1 MTRPMIITLTPDIE
15 SGLVEQARTLG
26 ITPEQLAIDSL
37 RERFTP
43 PVAQVQQPKPEE
55 TLADFLSD
63 HIGILHSNDIDP
75 AASVCRTGAVINT
88 QHCLSRNIGGG
99 SREND
104 IDRHRPAGSPTQC

>member
-15 SGLVEQARTLG
+15 SGLVEQARSLG

-63 HIGILHSNDIDP
+63 HIGILHGNDIDP
-75 AASVCRTGAVINT
+75 ASVG
-88 QHCLSRNIGGG
+88 LS
-99 SREND
+99 
-104 IDRHRPAGSPTQC
+104 DRSSDKYAALLVEEYRRWQSGK

>member
-1 MTRPMIITLTPDIE
+1 MTRPMTITLTPDIE

-43 PVAQVQQPKPEE
+43 PVAPLQQTKPAE

-63 HIGILHSNDIDP
+63 HIGVLHSNVIDP
-75 AASVCRTGAVINT
+75 VSAGLSDRSSDKYAAFLIEEYRRRQSGR
-88 QHCLSRNIGGG
+88 
-99 SREND
+99 
-104 IDRHRPAGSPTQC
+104 